1 MPRRTIVTI
10 RALALGLTAALLA
23 AATGAHAAPLTASG
37 NGNQS
42 ALNGIYRITWTEK
55 QLIAAGM
62 SPDYASHNHATLTL
76 TLRDGRF
83 RFQVKEEPSLKCTG
97 GYTLYTFA
105 GTKRFSTSF
114 YNAATCPEINGTF
127 AAIWSRP
134 GGNLRFRF
142 VTNRGEA
149 GDEVIF
155 GGKVWKKIG

>member
-1 MPRRTIVTI
+1 MSRRKLS
-10 RALALGLTAALLA
+10 ALTLTLGLIAALL
-23 AATGAHAAPLTASG
+23 TGAAHAVPSTASG

-42 ALNGIYRITWTEK
+42 ALNGVYRITWTEK
-55 QLIAAGM
+55 QLVAAGM

-76 TLRDGRF
+76 TLRNGRF
-83 RFQVKEEPSLKCTG
+83 RFQIKEEPALKCTG
-97 GYTLYTFA
+97 GYDLYTFA

-114 YNAATCPEINGTF
+114 YNAATCPEINGAF

-155 GGKVWKKIG
+155 GGKAWKKIG